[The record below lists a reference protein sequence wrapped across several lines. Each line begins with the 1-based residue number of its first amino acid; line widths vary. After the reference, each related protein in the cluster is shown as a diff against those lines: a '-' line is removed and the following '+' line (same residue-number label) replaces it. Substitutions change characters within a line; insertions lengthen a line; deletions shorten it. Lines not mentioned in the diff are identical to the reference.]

1 MNSNKL
7 CKTTKNNKL
16 EIRALQLVDS
26 LSGTMVFTNASS
38 LMLMAID

>member
-16 EIRALQLVDS
+16 EIRALQGD
-26 LSGTMVFTNASS
+26 GTRSAR
-38 LMLMAID
+38 